1 MTKHEKFDA
10 LPNLNR
16 RNFLIGSAASGL
28 VLGYAAVPELG
39 EALAATTGAPAA
51 FEPSVW
57 YSIGKDGK
65 VVVTCGKAEMGQH
78 ISSTMAQ
85 LIAEELEASWKDMR
99 VVLASNDPKYNDP
112 VLGAQITGG
121 SWSTP
126 MNFDA
131 MSRAGAAGRLTLIKA
146 GAEMMGVPEAE
157 CRAQS
162 SRIIHNKS
170 SKNVSYAQI
179 VASGKATK
187 TWTPDELKAIKLKT
201 PDQYVLI
208 GRSVPQLDIPA
219 KTNGTAKYGIDAFV
233 DGMVYGKLALPPV
246 RYGAKV
252 KSLDDSAAKKL
263 PGFIKAVVVDDKT
276 ETTSGWVV
284 AVATSYESAKKAA
297 AALKIDWDK
306 GPYAKVSDQSIID
319 ESRRLQKEGTTGF
332 LFVKDGDSAAAM
344 GTAAKVIEAEYFTSI
359 NIHAPLEPMNCLAQ
373 EKDGIWHIYTG
384 NQFATRTTAITA
396 AVAGTDPKNVV
407 LHQHF
412 LGGGFGRRL
421 ESDMVVPAVAA
432 AKAVG
437 KPVKLIYAREDDM
450 AMDFTRP
457 LTYQKVKVGL
467 DAHGKAIA
475 MEHDVVGAWP
485 TARWGIPAFLTPSV
499 DKKGSHDSF
508 AINGADYW
516 YTIPN
521 HTARNFMN
529 ELAQKATPSGQ
540 LRSVAPAW
548 TFWAVESTMDEIA
561 HASARDPVEMRL
573 SLLDGVG
580 TNAGGA
586 VPTNVG
592 GAKRLANAL
601 RTAVGRSGY
610 GAIKLAA
617 NEGMGVA
624 CVSSQERSTPTW
636 TACVAH
642 VTVNPSNGEVTLKKL
657 TLAMDVGTVVNPDGV
672 RAQIEGSALWGASL
686 AMLEKASMKDGGL
699 EQTNYDNY
707 TPMRMAQMPELDISI
722 IANGEP
728 AVGCGEP
735 AVTVVAPAIANAI
748 FNAVGARVRSL
759 PITAEAVKAAMK
771 A

>member
-1 MTKHEKFDA
+1 MTKHQKIDA

-16 RNFLIGSAASGL
+16 RHFLVGTAAAGL
-28 VLGYAAVPELG
+28 VLGYALPQIG
-39 EALAATTGAPAA
+39 EAVGATSAAPAN
-51 FEPSVW
+51 FEPTVW
-57 YSIGKDGK
+57 YAIGRDGK

-78 ISSTMAQ
+78 VSSTMAQ
-85 LIAEELEASWKDMR
+85 LIAEELEASWKDVS

-112 VLGAQITGG
+112 VLGAQVTGG

-131 MSRAGAAGRLTLIKA
+131 MSRAGAAGRLTLVKA

-162 SRIIHNKS
+162 SRVMHTKSNKS
-170 SKNVSYAQI
+170 VTYAQI
-179 VASGKATK
+179 VASGKAAK

-208 GRSVPQLDIPA
+208 GRSVPQLDIPP
-219 KTNGTAKYGIDAFV
+219 KINGTAKYGIDAFV
-233 DGMVYGKLALPPV
+233 PGMVYGKIALPPV
-246 RYGAKV
+246 RFGATV
-252 KSLDDSAAKKL
+252 KSVDETAAKKV
-263 PGFIKAVVVDDKT
+263 PGFIKAVTIDDKT
-276 ETTSGWVV
+276 ATTSGWVV
-284 AVATSYESAKKAA
+284 AVATTYEGAKKAA
-297 AALKIDWDK
+297 AALKIDYDK
-306 GPYAKVSDQSIID
+306 GPYANVSGQSILD
-319 ESRRLQKEGTTGF
+319 ESRRLQKEGTAGF
-332 LFVKDGDSAAAM
+332 LFVKDGDSAAALS
-344 GTAAKVIEAEYFTSI
+344 GAAKVIEAEYTTSL
-359 NIHAPLEPMNCLAQ
+359 NIHAPLEPMNCLAL
-373 EKDGIWHIYTG
+373 EKDGIWHLYTG
-384 NQFATRTTAITA
+384 NQFATRTTGIASA
-396 AVAGTDPKNVV
+396 AAGTDPKNIV

-421 ESDMVVPAVAA
+421 ESDMVIPAIAA

-437 KPVKLIYAREDDM
+437 KPVKVIYAREDDM

-467 DAHGKAIA
+467 DASGKTIA
-475 MEHDVVGAWP
+475 MEHDVIGAWP
-485 TARWGIPAFLTPSV
+485 TARWGIPAFLTPAV
-499 DKKGSHDSF
+499 DKKGPHDSF
-508 AINGADYW
+508 TVNGADYW

-521 HTARNFMN
+521 HTVRNFQN

-540 LRSVAPAW
+540 LRSVAPGW

-561 HASARDPVEMRL
+561 HATGKDPVEMRL
-573 SLLDGVG
+573 ALLDGAG
-580 TNAGGA
+580 ANAGGA
-586 VPTNVG
+586 TPTNAG
-592 GAKRLANAL
+592 GAKRLANVL

-610 GAIKLAA
+610 GAIKLGP
-617 NEGMGVA
+617 NEGIGVA
-624 CVSSQERSTPTW
+624 CVSSQERATPTW

-642 VTVNPSNGEVTLKKL
+642 VAVDPKSGEVTLKKL
-657 TLAMDVGTVVNPDGV
+657 TVAMDVGTVINPDGV
-672 RAQIEGSALWGASL
+672 RAQIEGSTLWGASIAL
-686 AMLEKASMKDGGL
+686 LEKATMKDGRI
-699 EQTNYDNY
+699 EQTNFDSY
-707 TPMRMAQMPELDISI
+707 TPMRMAQVPELDISI

-735 AVTVVAPAIANAI
+735 AVTVVAPAIGNAV